1 MAIQPIDLQTLFTQ
15 MDKVGKTLADQKE
28 GLALQQ
34 SIQGLSIQK
43 KTELKSQSVNETQ
56 DAGEGAERIKD
67 QNAKSG
73 AGAEGEEKKKREE
86 EKEGPP
92 ARPVIRDPELGKII
106 DLSG

>member
-15 MDKVGKTLADQKE
+15 VDKVGKMLSGQRE

-43 KTELKSQSVNETQ
+43 KTEIKNQSVNEAR
-56 DAGEGAERIKD
+56 DAGEGAGRIKD
-67 QNAKSG
+67 QNAG
-73 AGAEGEEKKKREE
+73 NNAGAEEEAKKKREK
-86 EKEGPP
+86 KEDLPP
-92 ARPVIRDPELGKII
+92 EPLIRDPDLGKII